1 MEYSLLKDS
10 AKIKNKVDLLFSGV
24 KLTGG
29 RLSEVFENNIKF
41 LKRFDFSSLK
51 FYNTIKKFMLF

>member
-29 RLSEVFENNIKF
+29 RLCEVFENNLKF
-41 LKRFDFSSLK
+41 LLALSYDLTDKKKR
-51 FYNTIKKFMLF
+51 